1 MVTKDEEMRTKHE
14 IKEFLFSQ
22 KYLEE
27 RAKGK
32 FSTIRI
38 YTWQYTAIQRN
49 AEKHRATE
57 RNTERCRSGGDHV
70 FLYSTCQ

>member
-22 KYLEE
+22 KCLEE
-27 RAKGK
+27 RAIEK
-32 FSTIRI
+32 FSTIQINTR
-38 YTWQYTAIQRN
+38 QCTAIQRN
-49 AEKHRATE
+49 TEKHRATE